1 MKKSDLGLWIPKQ
14 LCLLVQIESLGLRV
28 MDTTV
33 PVELAASL
41 GRDSNEG
48 AKKATSGYQRFGGF
62 LLIFTG
68 LIAAYTS
75 GQELL
80 EAVKTRK
87 SEAVEML
94 EQKAREIETNLR
106 PFEFLRD

>member
-1 MKKSDLGLWIPKQ
+1 MN
-14 LCLLVQIESLGLRV
+14 
-28 MDTTV
+28 TTV
-33 PVELAASL
+33 PVELAATL
-41 GRDSNEG
+41 GRDSKEG
-48 AKKATSGYQRFGGF
+48 VKKTTSGFQRFGGF

-75 GQELL
+75 GQELV
-80 EAVKTRK
+80 EAVKTKK

-94 EQKAREIETNLR
+94 EQKAREIESNLQ